1 CAIVNTVLMPEP
13 NGRTTP
19 SAVANVVIVQNWV
32 TPSRPPQSA
41 SLLHGWKRFA
51 SFGVPVWQSFGPG
64 TASIW
69 YVPGMPWPS
78 LTSGMQ
84 VAFAAGVHVVGSV
97 GQPEPPV
104 GLQTSV
110 RMSLSTRFG
119 LVADFASA
127 TILHFPALWP

>member
-1 CAIVNTVLMPEP
+1 MHPGAGCPGVEPQPGIPAQAASGFSHVTHALWLHVGAGSSCPIVKIVLMPEP

-19 SAVANVVIVQNWV
+19 SAVANVVIEQNWV
-32 TPSRPPQSA
+32 VPSRPPQSA

-51 SFGVPVWQSFGPG
+51 SFGVLVWQSFGPG

-78 LTSGMQ
+78 FTSGMQ

-97 GQPEPPV
+97 
-104 GLQTSV
+104 
-110 RMSLSTRFG
+110 
-119 LVADFASA
+119 
-127 TILHFPALWP
+127 